1 MIRGYHEYK
10 SIWENPSEDDE
21 LICEREVGNPRDTHA
36 VAIKKSIAGEC
47 CTVGH
52 IPRKISSICSIFI
65 RRGGAIY
72 CIASGHRRYSS
83 DLPQGGLEV
92 PCALTFVTKD
102 NKDGQKTKKLIES
115 ALGIETLSITIGNN
129 NHSKWNH
136 DSTGAAGLV
145 TATVPQAVFKGK
157 ENIALQPV
165 SQCLVDLIM
174 ASDDEELA
182 SDNEEAQPPRKKQRF
197 DEEGIIMGK
206 QLTDFAINYAQ
217 ELLKAQYPKLNGFKS
232 TLSLEKKVTITE
244 NVIKNNIQIVHCL
257 ERHHWITVTTIH
269 CNPGEARVFDSVFS
283 FCDKQTTKLIYNLFQ
298 HTSNSDR
305 LVITMG
311 RCQKQSGGNDC
322 GLFSIASATALAFG
336 LNPSKMKFRQDM
348 MRAHLVDC
356 FKNQFMTPFPCM

>member
-36 VAIKKSIAGEC
+36 VAIKKSIAGGC

-92 PCALTFVTKD
+92 PCTLTFVTKD

-145 TATVPQAVFKGK
+145 IATVPQAC
-157 ENIALQPV
+157 I
-165 SQCLVDLIM
+165 
-174 ASDDEELA
+174 
-182 SDNEEAQPPRKKQRF
+182 
-197 DEEGIIMGK
+197 
-206 QLTDFAINYAQ
+206 
-217 ELLKAQYPKLNGFKS
+217 
-232 TLSLEKKVTITE
+232 
-244 NVIKNNIQIVHCL
+244 
-257 ERHHWITVTTIH
+257 
-269 CNPGEARVFDSVFS
+269 
-283 FCDKQTTKLIYNLFQ
+283 
-298 HTSNSDR
+298 
-305 LVITMG
+305 
-311 RCQKQSGGNDC
+311 
-322 GLFSIASATALAFG
+322 
-336 LNPSKMKFRQDM
+336 
-348 MRAHLVDC
+348 
-356 FKNQFMTPFPCM
+356 